1 MTNPFQLYSP
11 ALLAAL
17 MKAGHVYFV
26 RQTYA
31 RGIDHF
37 EERLKGAFLISHYR
51 EEGHARMHYEALQGD
66 RSRYLYNIQESVDL
80 AKLEVA
86 AWQPQGYKVYAPLL
100 LRPWEPSGDLKG
112 KVRRYIDKHLKWR
125 QGAVRTNLFTQF
137 GELFLTLKKG
147 TQEISIPLSA
157 VERL

>member
-1 MTNPFQLYSP
+1 MTNPFQIYSP

-26 RQTYA
+26 RQPYA

-37 EERLKGAFLISHYR
+37 EEGLKGAFLISHYR
-51 EEGHARMHYEALQGD
+51 EEGHARMHFEALQDD
-66 RSRYLYNIQESVDL
+66 RARCFYKIHESEDL
-80 AKLEVA
+80 AKLELA
-86 AWQPQGYKVYAPLL
+86 AWQPAGYRIYAPLL
-100 LRPWEPSGDLKG
+100 LKPWEPSRTLKG
-112 KVRRYIDKHLKWR
+112 KVRQYIDQHLQWR
-125 QGAVRTNLFTQF
+125 QGNVRTNLFTQF
-137 GELFLTLKKG
+137 GELFLTLKRG